1 MTRAVVLGAGIV
13 GASAAFHL
21 ARAGHEVV
29 VVDPGVA
36 GAATEAGA
44 GIITAVSTRTEN
56 PALAELAAP
65 AIAYYQD
72 LVAQLEDLGHTDHG
86 YGAVGQLI
94 VAVDGEQERLKAVAD
109 VARGVVERHGTRG
122 IGTPEIVDGA
132 TARALCPV
140 LGPVAEALWQPAVAR
155 VDGRLFRDRLLDA
168 AVGSGARLIREPG
181 RLRARG
187 DRVVGVSTP
196 GGNLDG
202 DVVVLAAGAWVTEVA
217 AEVGVPVPVRPQR
230 GQIFHTSLAG
240 YANVPIVNDLRA
252 FYLLSF
258 PAGRIVCG
266 ATREDDAGFDHA
278 LTVGG
283 IAQTLAAVAEFAP
296 GIRDARWIEGRVG
309 FRPFSPDGLPIV
321 GVPSGVGNLVVG
333 AGFAAVGLTAGPLA
347 GAFLARLATGE
358 TVDVPAALSPD
369 RFASAA

>member
-13 GASAAFHL
+13 GASTAFHL
-21 ARAGHEVV
+21 TRAGHEVV

-36 GAATEAGA
+36 GAATDAGA

-94 VAVDGEQERLKAVAD
+94 VAVDGEQERLTAVAE

-140 LGPVAEALWQPAVAR
+140 LGPVAAALWQPAVAR

-168 AVGSGARLIREPG
+168 AVGSGARLVRAPG

-196 GGNLDG
+196 GGNFDG
-202 DVVVLAAGAWVTEVA
+202 DVVVLAAGAWVAEVA
-217 AEVGVPVPVRPQR
+217 AEVGVLVPVRPQR

-258 PAGRIVCG
+258 PGGRIVCG

-309 FRPFSPDGLPIV
+309 FRPFSPDGLPII
-321 GVPSGVGNLVVG
+321 GVPSAVGNLVVG

-347 GAFLARLATGE
+347 GALLARLATGE
-358 TVDVPAALSPD
+358 TADVPSALSPD